1 MISKVSCGLTSRGKS
16 LQGYTWGRIFCT
28 KKMSF
33 MTYIMLKSNLTPLC
47 VREKNLTQTKS
58 PIPPS
63 HTKFKMVNHIGVG
76 EEVDLT
82 P

>member
-1 MISKVSCGLTSRGKS
+1 
-16 LQGYTWGRIFCT
+16 
-28 KKMSF
+28 

-47 VREKNLTQTKS
+47 VREKILTQTKS

-63 HTKFKMVNHIGVG
+63 HTKFEMVNHIGVG

>member
-1 MISKVSCGLTSRGKS
+1 
-16 LQGYTWGRIFCT
+16 
-28 KKMSF
+28 

-47 VREKNLTQTKS
+47 VREKILTQTKS
-58 PIPPS
+58 PISPS